1 MANNPTITTIN
12 DTFTEFKDNV
22 NTISL
27 DLGATGRLN
36 TNEDSDVVSG
46 INELELGIR
55 GTSNNLVATDLS
67 MFTANN
73 VVSAL
78 IELDVDIHGTGGG
91 TASSD
96 LTTSANDVVSAIN
109 EIEGVFDASE
119 LEISAGVNAFDVVS
133 GTFTINSSADINL
146 DADGGDVVLKDDG
159 TTYGSLTNSSGN
171 LIIKSGTSTL
181 LTGSGENGTFNNNL
195 TVENNLTVTGQTDLN
210 GHVNLGDASGDNVS
224 VVGRVDTNIIPDA
237 DGTYDL
243 GSSSLEWNNA
253 FFDGTVTTDAL
264 VSVTADLGNFDIT
277 SDTITNP
284 NDTTLDI
291 GGDLEVNVDGG
302 DIVLKDGAATFGGLT
317 NTSGNLIVKSGTTTA
332 LTFAGANLTTAGT
345 VATGGNITVGGT
357 KINRTGAL
365 TLDVSGNISLDADG
379 GNVYLKDDGTTYG
392 NLKDSSGQLIIQS
405 GGVTSATFDSADV
418 SFAGTVEVGSLDT
431 TATNVRDAIN
441 ELYLDINN
449 VSDLNTNSQNVVGAI
464 NEHETDLGTMSLD
477 TTATNV
483 TAAINELHTTIG
495 TVIDSDGLK
504 NNLIVNNI
512 GGSLYSL
519 DSSIGDLDNFDDT
532 DVSDHSNIVN
542 AINAVAADVTQL
554 SGDNT
559 AIDTRIGSLSN
570 LDAGF
575 TGTEDDS
582 IVNALNAL
590 YNMIPDIY
598 DESGTL
604 LN

>member
-332 LTFAGANLTTAGT
+332 LTFSGGNVTTAGT

-379 GNVYLKDDGTTYG
+379 GNVYLKDDNTTYG
-392 NLKDSSGQLIIQS
+392 NLKNTSGQLIIQS

-464 NEHETDLGTMSLD
+464 NEHEGDLGSMSLD

-483 TAAINELHTTIG
+483 TAAINELHTTVG
-495 TVIDSDGLK
+495 TVIDSDGLE

-519 DSSIGDLDNFDDT
+519 DNSIGDLDDFDDT
-532 DVSDHSNIVN
+532 DVSDHSNVVN

>member
-210 GHVNLGDASGDNVS
+210 GHVNLGDTSADNVS

-243 GSSSLEWNNA
+243 GSSSLEWNDA

>member
-1 MANNPTITTIN
+1 M
-12 DTFTEFKDNV
+12 
-22 NTISL
+22 
-27 DLGATGRLN
+27 
-36 TNEDSDVVSG
+36 
-46 INELELGIR
+46 
-55 GTSNNLVATDLS
+55 
-67 MFTANN
+67 
-73 VVSAL
+73 
-78 IELDVDIHGTGGG
+78 
-91 TASSD
+91 
-96 LTTSANDVVSAIN
+96 
-109 EIEGVFDASE
+109 
-119 LEISAGVNAFDVVS
+119 
-133 GTFTINSSADINL
+133 
-146 DADGGDVVLKDDG
+146 
-159 TTYGSLTNSSGN
+159 
-171 LIIKSGTSTL
+171 
-181 LTGSGENGTFNNNL
+181 
-195 TVENNLTVTGQTDLN
+195 
-210 GHVNLGDASGDNVS
+210 
-224 VVGRVDTNIIPDA
+224 
-237 DGTYDL
+237 
-243 GSSSLEWNNA
+243 
-253 FFDGTVTTDAL
+253 
-264 VSVTADLGNFDIT
+264 
-277 SDTITNP
+277 
-284 NDTTLDI
+284 
-291 GGDLEVNVDGG
+291 
-302 DIVLKDGAATFGGLT
+302 
-317 NTSGNLIVKSGTTTA
+317 
-332 LTFAGANLTTAGT
+332 
-345 VATGGNITVGGT
+345 
-357 KINRTGAL
+357 

-379 GNVYLKDDGTTYG
+379 GNVYLKDDNTTYG
-392 NLKDSSGQLIIQS
+392 NLKNTSGQLIIQS

-483 TAAINELHTTIG
+483 TAAINELHTTVG
-495 TVIDSDGLK
+495 TVIDSDGLE

-519 DSSIGDLDNFDDT
+519 DNSIGDLDDFDDT
-532 DVSDHSNIVN
+532 DVSDHSNVVN

>member
-243 GSSSLEWNNA
+243 GSSSLEWNDA

>member
-55 GTSNNLVATDLS
+55 GTSNNLVATDLGD
-67 MFTANN
+67 FTANN
-73 VVSAL
+73 IVSAL
-78 IELDVDIHGTGGG
+78 NELDADLHGTGGG
-91 TASSD
+91 DASTD
-96 LTTSANDVVSAIN
+96 LETNATDVVTAIN

-133 GTFTINSSADINL
+133 GTFTINSSEDINL

-332 LTFAGANLTTAGT
+332 LTFSGGNVTTAGT

-379 GNVYLKDDGTTYG
+379 GNVYLKDDNTTYG
-392 NLKDSSGQLIIQS
+392 NLKNTSGQLIIQS

-464 NEHETDLGTMSLD
+464 NEHEGDLGSMSLD

-483 TAAINELHTTIG
+483 TAAINELHTTVG
-495 TVIDSDGLK
+495 TVIDSNGLE

-519 DSSIGDLDNFDDT
+519 DNSIGDLDDFDDT
-532 DVSDHSNIVN
+532 DVSDHSNVVN

-570 LDAGF
+570 LDDGF

>member
-55 GTSNNLVATDLS
+55 GTSNNLVATDLGD
-67 MFTANN
+67 FTANN
-73 VVSAL
+73 IVSAL
-78 IELDVDIHGTGGG
+78 NELDADLHGTGGG
-91 TASSD
+91 DASTD
-96 LTTSANDVVSAIN
+96 LETNATDVVTAIN

-133 GTFTINSSADINL
+133 GTFTINSSEDINL

-332 LTFAGANLTTAGT
+332 LTFSGGNVTTAGT

-379 GNVYLKDDGTTYG
+379 GNVYLKDDNTTYG
-392 NLKDSSGQLIIQS
+392 NLKNTSGQLIIQS

-464 NEHETDLGTMSLD
+464 NEHEGDLGSMSLD

-483 TAAINELHTTIG
+483 TAAINELHTTVG
-495 TVIDSDGLK
+495 TVIDSDGLE
-504 NNLIVNNI
+504 NNLIVI
-512 GGSLYSL
+512 SLVFNCTS
-519 DSSIGDLDNFDDT
+519 T
-532 DVSDHSNIVN
+532 
-542 AINAVAADVTQL
+542 T
-554 SGDNT
+554 T
-559 AIDTRIGSLSN
+559 TTTTRI
-570 LDAGF
+570 
-575 TGTEDDS
+575 
-582 IVNALNAL
+582 
-590 YNMIPDIY
+590 
-598 DESGTL
+598 L
-604 LN
+604 LLLFIS

>member
-133 GTFTINSSADINL
+133 GTFTINSSEDINL

-332 LTFAGANLTTAGT
+332 LTFSGGNVTTAGT

-379 GNVYLKDDGTTYG
+379 GNVYLKDDNTTYG
-392 NLKDSSGQLIIQS
+392 NLKNTSGQLIIQS

-464 NEHETDLGTMSLD
+464 NEHEGDLGSMSLD

-483 TAAINELHTTIG
+483 TAAINELHTTVG
-495 TVIDSDGLK
+495 TVIDSDGLE

-519 DSSIGDLDNFDDT
+519 DNSIGDLDDFDDT
-532 DVSDHSNIVN
+532 DVSDHSNVVN

>member
-55 GTSNNLVATDLS
+55 GTSNNLVATDLGD
-67 MFTANN
+67 FTANN
-73 VVSAL
+73 IVSAL
-78 IELDVDIHGTGGG
+78 NELDADLHGTGGG
-91 TASSD
+91 DASTD
-96 LTTSANDVVSAIN
+96 LETNATDVVTAIN

-133 GTFTINSSADINL
+133 GTFTINSSEDINL

-243 GSSSLEWNNA
+243 GSSSLEWNDA

-332 LTFAGANLTTAGT
+332 LTFSGGNVTTAGT

-379 GNVYLKDDGTTYG
+379 GNVYLKDDNTTYG
-392 NLKDSSGQLIIQS
+392 NLKNTSGQLIIQS

-464 NEHETDLGTMSLD
+464 NEHEGDLGSMSLD

-483 TAAINELHTTIG
+483 TAAINELHTTVG
-495 TVIDSDGLK
+495 TVIDSDGLE

-519 DSSIGDLDNFDDT
+519 DNSIGDLDDFDAT
-532 DVSDHSNIVN
+532 DVSDHSNVVN

-570 LDAGF
+570 LDDGF

>member
-195 TVENNLTVTGQTDLN
+195 TVENNLTVTGQTDLD
-210 GHVNLGDASGDNVS
+210 GHVNLGDTSADNVS

>member
-55 GTSNNLVATDLS
+55 GTSNNLVATDLGD
-67 MFTANN
+67 FTANN
-73 VVSAL
+73 IVSAL
-78 IELDVDIHGTGGG
+78 NELDADLHGTGGG
-91 TASSD
+91 DASTD
-96 LTTSANDVVSAIN
+96 LETNATDVVTAIN

-133 GTFTINSSADINL
+133 GTFTINSSEDINL

-332 LTFAGANLTTAGT
+332 LTFSGGNVTTAGT

-379 GNVYLKDDGTTYG
+379 GNVYLKDDNTTYG
-392 NLKDSSGQLIIQS
+392 NLKNTSGQLIIQS

-464 NEHETDLGTMSLD
+464 NEHEGDLGSMSLD

-483 TAAINELHTTIG
+483 TAAINELHTTVG
-495 TVIDSDGLK
+495 TVIDSDGLE

-519 DSSIGDLDNFDDT
+519 DNSIGDLDDFDDT
-532 DVSDHSNIVN
+532 DVSDHSNVVN

-570 LDAGF
+570 LDDGF

>member
-332 LTFAGANLTTAGT
+332 LTFSGGNVTTAGT

-379 GNVYLKDDGTTYG
+379 GNVYLKDDNTTYG
-392 NLKDSSGQLIIQS
+392 NLKNTSGQLIIQS

-464 NEHETDLGTMSLD
+464 NEHEGDLGSMSLD

-483 TAAINELHTTIG
+483 TAAINELHTTVG
-495 TVIDSDGLK
+495 TVIDSDGLE

-519 DSSIGDLDNFDDT
+519 DNSIGDLDDFDDT
-532 DVSDHSNIVN
+532 DVSDHSNVVN

-570 LDAGF
+570 LDDGF

>member
-159 TTYGSLTNSSGN
+159 TTYGSLTNSAGN

-195 TVENNLTVTGQTDLN
+195 TVENNLTVTGQTDLD
-210 GHVNLGDASGDNVS
+210 GHVNLGDTSADNVS

>member
-332 LTFAGANLTTAGT
+332 LTFSGGNVTTAGT

-379 GNVYLKDDGTTYG
+379 GNVYLKDDNTTYG
-392 NLKDSSGQLIIQS
+392 NLKNTSGQLIIQS

-464 NEHETDLGTMSLD
+464 NEHEGDLGSMSLD

-483 TAAINELHTTIG
+483 TAAINELHTTVG
-495 TVIDSDGLK
+495 TVIDSNGLE

-519 DSSIGDLDNFDDT
+519 DNSIGDLDDFDDT
-532 DVSDHSNIVN
+532 DVSDHSNVVN

-570 LDAGF
+570 LDDGF

>member
-195 TVENNLTVTGQTDLN
+195 TVENNLTVTGQTDLD
-210 GHVNLGDASGDNVS
+210 GHVNLGDTSADNVS

-243 GSSSLEWNNA
+243 GSSSLEWNDA